1 MADANANMGATDGAD
16 GDGEVFDDSKC
27 RGLIKKKEST
37 FSDDDIFDSE
47 DDVEEEFF
55 NDKDYELK

>member
-16 GDGEVFDDSKC
+16 GDGEVFDDSKS
-27 RGLIKKKEST
+27 RGVIKSA
-37 FSDDDIFDSE
+37 FSGDDILDSE

-55 NDKDYELK
+55 NNKDYELK

>member
-16 GDGEVFDDSKC
+16 GDGEVFDDSKG
-27 RGLIKKKEST
+27 RGVIKEKEST